1 VVKFFKERSGDRFG
15 RLLRHDLIIQFQ
27 QLDLQF
33 PMQCA
38 AAQVWSGLEFRLQA
52 VCLSQVI

>member
-1 VVKFFKERSGDRFG
+1 
-15 RLLRHDLIIQFQ
+15 LIIQFQ

-33 PMQCA
+33 PMPGI

-52 VCLSQVI
+52 VCLSLVAQTA